1 MDRVTRGHWPRPVHQ
16 VRRYL
21 FLGGWVDQAGIFLC
35 GTLIAGA
42 VFVILAKA
50 TGQADIAALQISW
63 SLIGLSIPASLGWA
77 WSRRYSLA
85 ESAAWLDWKLQA
97 GGQILARRPVKVP
110 PRVRPMF
117 TPQPLKKVGIPLV
130 AWVLALLLPWAAP
143 PKAVG
148 DNGYLD
154 RKLDTL
160 ETKIERIV
168 AEQNTVEMETQQAW
182 MDDLRQLEE
191 QIQDH
196 PEAAAEAL
204 DTLGARVEDDLLKR
218 LDESLSLLEKSRKA
232 SAMQKQDRN
241 GSHWDQLAEAMK
253 NAGLDSENQAAIQDC
268 LSKELAD
275 KLAEAMESSSSLTEA
290 LSKLDPETLKKLAQA
305 CQKTAMGTCQQ
316 IGDLRQALSAS
327 TQGQITQKLSEL
339 SEMMKGSPCDGGE
352 ACNGGTCD
360 GSVCGGQ
367 PEGELPGR
375 GGVSRGGGK
384 SKLTFGQ
391 ESNKDGMAFT
401 PLIRKPGSSFAPGVK
416 ISERRTAPS
425 DQPGEYQQAPRTGRT
440 ASGSTLTSDTVELS
454 PRRRKASS
462 TYFQQLTDAPSP

>member
-1 MDRVTRGHWPRPVHQ
+1 MHQ

-21 FLGGWVDQAGIFLC
+21 FLGGWVDQAGRFLC
-35 GTLIAGA
+35 GTLITGA

-50 TGQADIAALQISW
+50 TGQAGIGALQISW
-63 SLIGLSIPASLGWA
+63 FLIGLSIPASLGWA
-77 WSRRYSLA
+77 WSRRYTLA

-97 GGQILARRPVKVP
+97 GGQILAQRPVKVP

-117 TPQPLKKVGIPLV
+117 TPRPLKKVGIPLL

-148 DNGYLD
+148 DSGYLD

-168 AEQNTVEMETQQAW
+168 AEPNTMGLETQQAW

-204 DTLGARVEDDLLKR
+204 DALGARVEDDLLER

-253 NAGLDSENQAAIQDC
+253 NAGLNSENQSAMQDC

-275 KLAEAMESSSSLTEA
+275 QLAEAMASSASLQEA

-316 IGDLRQALSAS
+316 IGDLRQALSSS
-327 TQGQITQKLSEL
+327 TQKQIMQKLSEL
-339 SEMMKGSPCDGGE
+339 SEIMEGSPCDGGE
-352 ACNGGTCD
+352 ACSGGTCD
-360 GSVCGGQ
+360 GSVCDRPGGK
-367 PEGELPGR
+367 LPGR
-375 GGVSRGGGK
+375 GGVSKGGGK

-401 PLIRKPGSSFAPGVK
+401 PLIRKPGSSFAPGVR

-454 PRRRKASS
+454 PRRRKASA
-462 TYFQQLTDAPSP
+462 TYFQHLTDAPSP